1 MNQQTLADF
10 IWNVA
15 DALRGNFRPSLY
27 GRIILP
33 FTVLRRMECV
43 LDPTRDKV
51 LVRHKALAGT
61 SVDHDLVLP
70 NVAGASFYNT
80 SKFSL
85 GTLGSTSTRANL
97 EEYISRFSANARQ
110 IFEHFN
116 GG

>member
-1 MNQQTLADF
+1 WGFGPRNSSPKRSRKSRGAAAVRDGFVAARRAHARNFRLQALRRATIYGMNQQNLADF

-51 LVRHKALAGT
+51 LAQHKALTGT
-61 SVDHDLVLP
+61 SVD
-70 NVAGASFYNT
+70 
-80 SKFSL
+80 
-85 GTLGSTSTRANL
+85 
-97 EEYISRFSANARQ
+97 
-110 IFEHFN
+110 
-116 GG
+116 